1 MSLSG
6 SIKIFL
12 TKLLGSEGK
21 ELRHAITD
29 SFPSKASLEIMIRES
44 ELGINIEE
52 IAFGKK
58 LNDVVYELIEWAE
71 SQNKLDILINAA
83 YELNPENPKLKAFI
97 EKLTLNNPNMSTS
110 SDEAKT
116 FTFEVVTVNRSGAII
131 KRETRSAQYFTE
143 NLGSN
148 VTLDVE

>member
-6 SIKIFL
+6 SMKIFL
-12 TKLLGSEGK
+12 TKLLGSERK
-21 ELRHAITD
+21 ELRNAITD
-29 SFPSKASLEIMIRES
+29 SFPSQASLKMLIRES
-44 ELGINIEE
+44 ELGIDIEE
-52 IAFGKK
+52 IAFDKD
-58 LNDVVYELIEWAE
+58 LNEIVFKLIEWAE

-83 YELNPENPKLKAFI
+83 YEVNPENPKLKAFI
-97 EKLTLNNPNMSTS
+97 EKLTQNNPNMSTS

-143 NLGSN
+143 NLGNN
-148 VTLDVE
+148 VTLDI